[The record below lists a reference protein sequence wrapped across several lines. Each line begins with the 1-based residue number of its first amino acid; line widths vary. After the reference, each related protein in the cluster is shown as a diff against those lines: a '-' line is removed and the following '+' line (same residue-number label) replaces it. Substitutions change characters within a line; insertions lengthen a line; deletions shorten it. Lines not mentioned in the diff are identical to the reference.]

1 MRILFSAVGLL
12 LFSIILNGCGDSTS
26 TSQNL
31 SSVQISSLAAGSVS
45 ITNPSLQF
53 NGTTSVTASFR
64 KADGNPAS
72 GINVFFSTTLGTIT
86 PAGGIATTDGNGSAT
101 VQLTVGTTSGPGL
114 ITASATVDNKQITKT
129 GSFSVSLPPLK
140 LSAITLG
147 LSTLSYGGST
157 SVAVT
162 VLEADGVTPFTGQEV
177 DVTFTST
184 QSASGN
190 ATIISPVRTVN
201 GVATATYQATTATGN
216 DTITAS
222 IAGDSKNA
230 SVTITPLTASSVSF
244 VSASPSNIGLK
255 GMGGA
260 GIQETSVVTFKVLN
274 TAGLPSSGQ
283 QVDFTLNT
291 SVGGLSLTSASGSTA
306 ADGTVSTIVQ
316 SGTIATTV
324 RVTATLRSTTISTQS
339 DQLVV
344 STGVPSQDGFSI
356 SIATL
361 NTESWNIDGVADIV
375 TARLSDH
382 FHNPV
387 PDGTAVYFTTSGG
400 SIEPF
405 CTTTRGACS
414 VTWTSQSPRP
424 LNGRA
429 RVFAYAVGEEAFLD
443 SNGNGVAD
451 AGEFTDVSEAFR
463 DDNENGTIDAGETYI
478 DFNSNGAFNGPDG
491 NYNGIFQGAAY
502 TSAPKSKHVFSNT
515 TNVMASSAAIIVN
528 SCGASIAVPFGG
540 STSCNIT
547 INDINGNTMPA
558 GTGVSFTYSNVRA
571 GITLTSDAYSFP
583 NSSANSGVTLGITLA
598 DAGVAPAPVGRGV
611 FKVTVT
617 SPKGVT
623 TSMNYSV
630 N

>member
-1 MRILFSAVGLL
+1 MRIFFLAAGLL
-12 LFSIILNGCGDSTS
+12 LFSFILNGCGDSTS
-26 TSQNL
+26 TFQNL
-31 SSVQISSLAAGSVS
+31 SPIQISSLAAGSVS

-53 NGTTSVTASFR
+53 NGSTSVTASFR
-64 KADGNPAS
+64 KADGTPAS
-72 GINVFFSTTLGTIT
+72 GINVFFSTTLGTIS
-86 PAGGIATTDGNGSAT
+86 PAGGIATTDGNGAAT

-114 ITASATVDNKQITKT
+114 ITASATVDNKQITKS
-129 GSFSVSLPPLK
+129 GSFSVTLPPLK
-140 LSAITLG
+140 LSTISLG

-184 QSASGN
+184 QAASGN

-230 SVTITPLTASSVSF
+230 TVTITPLTASSVSF
-244 VSASPSNIGLK
+244 VSASPANIGLK

-306 ADGTVSTIVQ
+306 ADGTVTTIVQ

-324 RVTATLRSTTISTQS
+324 RVTATIRTTTISTQS

-344 STGVPSQDGFSI
+344 STGVPSQDGFSV
-356 SIATL
+356 SVATL
-361 NTESWNIDGVADIV
+361 NTESWNTDGVADVV

-400 SIEPF
+400 SIAPF
-405 CTTTRGACS
+405 CTTARGTCS

-429 RVFAYAVGEEAFLD
+429 RVLAYAVGEEAFLD
-443 SNGNGVAD
+443 INGNGVAD
-451 AGEFTDVSEAFR
+451 AGEFTDGSEAFR
-463 DDNENGTIDAGETYI
+463 DDNENGLRDVGETYI
-478 DFNSNGAFNGPDG
+478 DFNANGAFNGPDG
-491 NYNGIFQGAAY
+491 SYNGIFQGAAY
-502 TSAPKSKHVFSNT
+502 IGAPKSKHVFSNT
-515 TNVMASSAAIIVN
+515 TIVMASSAAVITN
-528 SCGASIAVPFGG
+528 SCGTSIAVALGG
-540 STSCNIT
+540 STSCDIT
-547 INDINGNTMPA
+547 VEDVNGNTMPA
-558 GTGVSFTYSNVRA
+558 GTNVAFSYTLVRA
-571 GITLTSDAYSFP
+571 GITLTSDPYTFP
-583 NSSANSGVTLGITLA
+583 NSSANSGVTLGVILT
-598 DAGVAPAPVGRGV
+598 DAGVAPTPVGRGT

-617 SPKGVT
+617 SPGGVKT
-623 TSMNYSV
+623 TANYSV